1 TGKGNIA
8 VSQKHGRIVSQHVLE
23 NYLKGSS
30 SGYEEVLDGSE
41 AEAGSRASAVA
52 EMLAGQSLLSGERV
66 ARILE
71 RVRDLQGR
79 AGYRGDYREYIA
91 AVAAS

>member
-1 TGKGNIA
+1 M
-8 VSQKHGRIVSQHVLE
+8 LE
-23 NYLKGSS
+23 NYLKGAS

-41 AEAGSRASAVA
+41 AEAGSRTSAVA
-52 EMLAGQSLLSGERV
+52 EFLAGRSFLSCERV

-79 AGYRGDYREYIA
+79 AGYRGDYR
-91 AVAAS
+91 VNTSPRSRGHPDGRSPRGR